1 MLRETYAE
9 FIRNG
14 KSETLKE
21 FSASDSNL
29 VNIFNLD
36 DPDIISV
43 KETFDVCND
52 LDKMNYYGKV

>member
-14 KSETLKE
+14 KSETLEE

-29 VNIFNLD
+29 VNIFNLG